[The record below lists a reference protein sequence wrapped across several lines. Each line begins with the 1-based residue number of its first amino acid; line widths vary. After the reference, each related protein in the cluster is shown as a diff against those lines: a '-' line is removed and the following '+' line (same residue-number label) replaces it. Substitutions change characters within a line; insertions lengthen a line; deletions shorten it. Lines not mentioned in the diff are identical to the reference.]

1 MYTMHES
8 VYNAFKRAF
17 DVVFASLLIVLFLPF
32 WIIIPILV
40 KLDSDGPVIYRHKR
54 LGKDKKPFYILK
66 FRTMVDGAHEMLH
79 GKESE
84 LLSKFK
90 EGDWKLENDPR
101 ITKLG
106 KILRSLTIDEFPQ
119 LFNILLGDMSLV
131 GPRAY
136 MAQEIHEQVKKYPQ
150 VKKLMKEVYAVK
162 PGATGPWQVSGRNEI
177 PFNQRVRLDA
187 MYARKKSIWYDLL
200 IVLKTPKAMFSKW

>member
-1 MYTMHES
+1 MNDILYQ
-8 VYNAFKRAF
+8 VLKRFF
-17 DVVFASLLIVLFLPF
+17 DLVFTIILILVFLPF
-32 WIIIPILV
+32 WVLIPILIR
-40 KLDSDGPVIYRHKR
+40 LDSHGPVIYRHKR
-54 LGKDKKPFYILK
+54 LGKDKQPFYILK

-79 GKESE
+79 GKDSE

-101 ITKLG
+101 VTRLG

-136 MAQEIHEQVKKYPQ
+136 MAQEIKEQVKKYPQ
-150 VKKLMKEVYAVK
+150 VKILMKDVYTVK

-187 MYARKKSIWYDLL
+187 MYARRKSILYDLS